1 MLKRKK
7 QAQRNKN
14 ILNSKKGEKMIKFYG
29 KTCNYAFPYGIVGGY
44 HIFFLGDG
52 HEEFGADFDDI
63 DSCILWAAYQEFVE
77 KNADI
82 GTKNALI
89 CEKGSGRLAM
99 WITSRDR
106 LLEYAWLT
114 LTDVNIDEKERTE
127 QDWFVFPAG
136 ADREVIWHWFDDHYG
151 SGVAGLL
158 YGEAELPLN
167 TMLPWRHKEQL
178 IPWVFVSENGV
189 KDEDA
194 YNRVKNSFMLVMQAE
209 LYIDD
214 DYDIAVLLAPS
225 GTNGTEEL
233 TAILAGDTNS
243 GYTVYIYDSDELF
256 STGDNVAYIKTKS
269 IREAATIVSQMLL
282 NNIQEKEERLDA
294 IRKRYLK
301 A

>member
-1 MLKRKK
+1 
-7 QAQRNKN
+7 
-14 ILNSKKGEKMIKFYG
+14 MIKFYG
-29 KTCNYAFPYGIVGGY
+29 KTCNYAFPYGAGGGY
-44 HIFFLGDG
+44 HVFFLGDNQ
-52 HEEFGADFDDI
+52 EEFGADFDNI

-77 KNADI
+77 KSTDI

-89 CEKGSGRLAM
+89 CEKGSDRLAM

-167 TMLPWRHKEQL
+167 TMLPWRRKEQL

-189 KDEDA
+189 MDEDA
-194 YNRVKNSFMLVMQAE
+194 YDRVRNSIMLVMEAK
-209 LYIDD
+209 LCIDEND
-214 DYDIAVLLAPS
+214 MAVLLAPS
-225 GTNGTEEL
+225 DTGGTEEL
-233 TAILAGDTNS
+233 TSVLAGNS
-243 GYTVYIYDSDELF
+243 HGGYKLFIYDSDEMF
-256 STGDNVAYIKTKS
+256 DTNDSVADIWAS
-269 IREAATIVSQMLL
+269 DIRGAAVFASHLILGA
-282 NNIQEKEERLDA
+282 IREKEERTDT

-301 A
+301 V